1 MRGYMFRNRWG
12 ALLFVGLTLAGVTTL
27 VGTEKDDG
35 ALKQAADQI
44 AMQKAQADRL
54 TADPAPAATKR
65 AKTVILT
72 PDEELIDPAL
82 GEDPTPI
89 DEFAAAHPDEEEL
102 AEGEQVVIVSRAVDG
117 SIAQVETEAPP
128 AP

>member
-1 MRGYMFRNRWG
+1 MFRNRWG

-27 VGTEKDDG
+27 VGTEQDDG
-35 ALKQAADQI
+35 ALKQAADRI

-54 TADPAPAATKR
+54 TDDPAPAGAKR
-65 AKTVILT
+65 TKTVIHT
-72 PDEELIDPAL
+72 PDEQFIDPAL

-89 DEFAAAHPDEEEL
+89 DHFAAAHPHEEEL
-102 AEGEQVVIVSRAVDG
+102 ADGEQVVIVSRAVDG
-117 SIAQVETEAPP
+117 SIEQVESEAPP